1 MTRYN
6 KLDQYERSLLLVAQ
20 QKASITRLNNGR
32 TGTQPMQGRHGPHC
46 GRIRRTLDPTFTL
59 RDILTVKN
67 KKQKNLDCGKKIHD

>member
-59 RDILTVKN
+59 RDIRHGEKQET
-67 KKQKNLDCGKKIHD
+67 KKL